1 MSVDTVDYGDGR
13 KLQAGIVTTDQ
24 VPLAADTYF
33 NGMELEFD
41 TTAYKALVTD
51 ANVAAIYN
59 GGDANGVGR
68 VLAAPG
74 VGDCIMAGEI
84 DETGLVTDANVT
96 KVLTEAQRATRR
108 NRGFYI
114 KRA

>member
-1 MSVDTVDYGDGR
+1 MSVDTVTYGDGR

-24 VPLAADTYF
+24 VPLAADTYYP
-33 NGMELEFD
+33 GMELEFD

-59 GGDANGVGR
+59 GPER
-68 VLAAPG
+68 VLGAPG

-84 DETGLVTDANVT
+84 NETGLVSNVNVAI
-96 KVLTEAQRATRR
+96 VLTEAQRATRR

-114 KRA
+114 KRV

>member
-1 MSVDTVDYGDGR
+1 MSESVTYGDGR
-13 KLQAGIVTTDQ
+13 ELQAGWVTTDQ
-24 VPLAADTYF
+24 VPLAADTYYP
-33 NGMELEFD
+33 GMELEA
-41 TTAYKALVTD
+41 TAGVYGALATD

-59 GGDANGVGR
+59 GPQK
-68 VLAAPG
+68 VLSAQG

-84 DETGLVTDANVT
+84 NELGLVTDAGAAKT
-96 KVLTEAQRATRR
+96 LTETQRATRR